1 MGHTRSTQSH
11 PETQY
16 ATQNWSE
23 LHVGADVDVQY
34 PDGHVEKAKIDAK
47 SPDSRIVWL
56 LSYAGHGRRMYGDWE
71 GVCLSSAPRD
81 HDGDE

>member
-1 MGHTRSTQSH
+1 MSHTRSSQSH
-11 PETQY
+11 LETQY
-16 ATQNWSE
+16 SSQNWSE
-23 LHVGADVDVQY
+23 ICVGEEVEVQY

-56 LSYAGHGRRMYGDWE
+56 LSYAGQGRRMYGDWE